1 VDGLVAE
8 ALGARRATAEQDLRD
23 ALRLDASRLVASE
36 VEARLRA
43 RPNFLAAFPASALVQ
58 LRTELDAAGPRLAD
72 EAWTKLT
79 DLRAWFGA
87 EGSTDADEAAAVARA
102 LAPFT
107 EAVLELLRVYG
118 FPDDSAAD
126 EPGAPLD
133 LEAEYTVEY
142 RPSPQLEGAWRRLRA
157 LDGARNALAD
167 GGAGG
172 FDVAFHVPE
181 ALPGP

>member
-1 VDGLVAE
+1 MDGLVAE

-58 LRTELDAAGPRLAD
+58 LRTELDAAGPKLAD

-87 EGSTDADEAAAVARA
+87 EGGTDADAAAALTRA
-102 LAPFT
+102 LAPFA

-118 FPDDSAAD
+118 FPDDRAPD
-126 EPGAPLD
+126 EAGVD

-142 RPSPQLEGAWRRLRA
+142 RPSPQLEWAWRRLRA

-167 GGAGG
+167 GGAPG

>member
-1 VDGLVAE
+1 M
-8 ALGARRATAEQDLRD
+8 
-23 ALRLDASRLVASE
+23 
-36 VEARLRA
+36 
-43 RPNFLAAFPASALVQ
+43 
-58 LRTELDAAGPRLAD
+58 
-72 EAWTKLT
+72 
-79 DLRAWFGA
+79 
-87 EGSTDADEAAAVARA
+87 
-102 LAPFT
+102 APFA

-118 FPDDSAAD
+118 FPDDRAAD

-142 RPSPQLEGAWRRLRA
+142 RPSPQLEWAWRRLRA

-167 GGAGG
+167 GGAPG